1 MSEVI
6 FELFMIL
13 NHEKVWQTIIL
24 ETFLLWDLEML
35 YFTQVSRLL
44 LHEVGVVSED
54 LIIILFSIESRDVC
68 TLGIIILLLLA
79 NFRAEDHAVYVHL
92 LIIIVISTCT

>member
-1 MSEVI
+1 
-6 FELFMIL
+6 MIL

-35 YFTQVSRLL
+35 YFTQVGRLL
-44 LHEVGVVSED
+44 LHEVGIVSED
-54 LIIILFSIESRDVC
+54 LIIILFSIESRNVC
-68 TLGIIILLLLA
+68 TLGIIILLFLA
-79 NFRAEDHAVYVHL
+79 DFRAEDHALYVHL

>member
-1 MSEVI
+1 
-6 FELFMIL
+6 MIL

-79 NFRAEDHAVYVHL
+79 NFRAENHAVYVHL

>member
-54 LIIILFSIESRDVC
+54 LIIILFSIESRDVG
-68 TLGIIILLLLA
+68 TLGIIIILLLA
-79 NFRAEDHAVYVHL
+79 DFRAEDHAVNVHL
-92 LIIIVISTCT
+92 FIIISISTCT